1 MATSYADL
9 RAMALRDSDFT
20 YVGSYEIQR
29 LDPVGACTFHS
40 ARQHLLFNDGAL
52 GWPRGS
58 PYVEIFDYQ

>member
-1 MATSYADL
+1 MATSYDEL
-9 RAMALRDSDFT
+9 RSLAMWDSDFA

-40 ARQHLLFNDGAL
+40 ARQHLLFNAGAL

-58 PYVEIFDYQ
+58 PYVEIFDKQ